1 MSDVVL
7 VLAVF
12 CYFAVV
18 FIIGPVVVVHFVS
31 KVTHCVVIA
40 VFLSSGRI
48 ILRLMSLLMI
58 RINRYIVSPFL
69 RKNPIKAKVL
79 TPCSECV

>member
-1 MSDVVL
+1 MYDVVL

-18 FIIGPVVVVHFVS
+18 FIIGPVVHVVVHFVS

-58 RINRYIVSPFL
+58 RINRYIVSHC
-69 RKNPIKAKVL
+69 ITVL
-79 TPCSECV
+79 TKKIQSKPKC